1 MKANNKEYFLVFD
14 TNVLFQRYDKM
25 ADFTSF
31 SFNATF
37 ENVAAMV
44 NQLDIYDNIKLA
56 IPEVVWNEMTKQIID
71 AHDKQITEYQTR
83 IKNWKFPEYK
93 TTQIKLDNY
102 QKYIEE
108 RITEYKE
115 AISSG
120 INTIVELPNPKDKC
134 FERIVKRA
142 FDKAPPFG
150 GKEKNSDKGF
160 KDVLIWE
167 SILELSETHPTI
179 NIIFYTKD
187 KGFKAVLIDEFRQLS
202 PDAYISICSTEDEVK
217 EQLEQWAQ
225 EIDIYSYQPIPEYTE
240 NKGLIEFLNSSDFQI
255 QVIDRDFG
263 IAEKNRLI
271 ENTTFHL
278 LSYDNIEI
286 IEEDENNTRYMVD
299 AKLKVEYTFK
309 GGASIDEEIDVR
321 IEISCSVDEFYSVKD
336 MYKLYDEEEGD
347 ECE

>member
-14 TNVLFQRYDKM
+14 TNILFQRYDKM

-37 ENVAAMV
+37 ENVTAMV
-44 NQLDIYDNIKLA
+44 NQLDIYDNVKLA

-71 AHDKQITEYQTR
+71 AHDHKIIEHQSR

-93 TTQIKLDNY
+93 TTQIKMDDY
-102 QKYIEE
+102 PKYIGEK
-108 RITEYKE
+108 IDEYKA

-120 INTIVELPNPKDKC
+120 INTIIELPNPQEKC

-167 SILELSETHPTI
+167 SILELAEIHPTV
-179 NIIFYTKD
+179 NIIFYTND
-187 KGFKAVLIDEFRQLS
+187 KGFKEVLIDEFGQLY
-202 PDAYISICSTEDEVK
+202 PNATISICSTEDEVK

-240 NKGLIEFLNSSDFQI
+240 NKGLIEFLNSADFQA
-255 QVIDRDFG
+255 QMIDRDFG
-263 IAEKNRLI
+263 VEEKNRLI
-271 ENTTFHL
+271 ESATFHL
-278 LSYDNIEI
+278 LSYDNIEVI
-286 IEEDENNTRYMVD
+286 GEDENNTRYMVD
-299 AKLKVEYTFK
+299 ARLKVGYTFK
-309 GGASIDEEIDVR
+309 GGTSIDEEIDVR
-321 IEISCSVDEFYSVKD
+321 IEISCLVDEIYSVED
-336 MYKLYDEEEGD
+336 MYKLYDEEDGD